1 MTEWTEWKIPRKHR
15 GRPGRGA
22 TPDAPHFPTE
32 MRSGIS
38 EECRIIFTRQT
49 ITQPLKPPSAPAS
62 VEPFSFSRLVA
73 PVAPAKA
80 EEKAGMRADDRT
92 LCALEFPM
100 PRSSRGDEALKS
112 PPEFSHRPADSPP
125 TSPHPSFTLPDFPL
139 CVLCVLLRN
148 NGSSRFSVEST
159 RAWPGAPGPATGSD
173 IVPRQPN
180 PRLKTYAR
188 IGWFNLVS
196 WKFNLVSW
204 AFSLVSCWFGWF
216 RRGAD
221 TVAGLTSPAASRRG
235 NGSPRSAGSRPTL
248 QG

>member
-22 TPDAPHFPTE
+22 TPNAPHFPTE

-38 EECRIIFTRQT
+38 EECRIIFTHQS

-112 PPEFSHRPADSPP
+112 PPRNFPTARLTPPPQAHIPRLRSRIFLSAFFASLKKQRFFAVFGGIHPGLARCTGASHR
-125 TSPHPSFTLPDFPL
+125 
-139 CVLCVLLRN
+139 V
-148 NGSSRFSVEST
+148 
-159 RAWPGAPGPATGSD
+159 
-173 IVPRQPN
+173 
-180 PRLKTYAR
+180 
-188 IGWFNLVS
+188 
-196 WKFNLVSW
+196 
-204 AFSLVSCWFGWF
+204 
-216 RRGAD
+216 
-221 TVAGLTSPAASRRG
+221 
-235 NGSPRSAGSRPTL
+235 
-248 QG
+248 